1 MWSDMIYEA
10 YLAVAVLLG
19 IGIFCITYKSNL
31 VKKIIGLGIFSN
43 GLHIFFMAIGYRD
56 NSINPIVT
64 PRNIQSFP
72 LYSVDPVPQAL
83 VLTSIV
89 IDMSVT
95 ALALIIIIWVYRRF
109 GTAESKELENL
120 RG

>member
-1 MWSDMIYEA
+1 MIYEA
-10 YLAVAVLLG
+10 YLAAAALFG
-19 IGIFCITYKSNL
+19 IGIFCVTFKSNL
-31 VKKIIGLGIFSN
+31 IKKIMGLAIFSN
-43 GLHIFFMAIGYRD
+43 GLHIFFMAMGYRD
-56 NSINPIVT
+56 GSINPIVT
-64 PRNIQSFP
+64 AANVQAFP

-109 GTAESKELENL
+109 GTVESKELENL

>member
-1 MWSDMIYEA
+1 MIYEA
-10 YLAVAVLLG
+10 YLAAAALFG
-19 IGIFCITYKSNL
+19 IGIFCIIFRGNL
-31 VKKIIGLGIFSN
+31 VKKIMGLGIFAN
-43 GLHIFFMAIGYRD
+43 GLHILFMAIGYRD

-64 PRNIQSFP
+64 PANVQSFP

-95 ALALIIIIWVYRRF
+95 ALALIIIIWIYRRF
-109 GTAESKELENL
+109 GTAESKELESL

>member
-1 MWSDMIYEA
+1 MLYEA
-10 YLAVAVLLG
+10 YLAVAALFG
-19 IGIFCITYKSNL
+19 IGAFCIAYKSNL
-31 VKKIIGLGIFSN
+31 IKKIIGLGIFSN
-43 GLHIFFMAIGYRD
+43 GLHIFLMTMGYRD

-64 PRNIQSFP
+64 PENIQAFA
-72 LYSVDPVPQAL
+72 LYSVDPLPQAL

>member
-1 MWSDMIYEA
+1 MRNDMIYEA
-10 YLAVAVLLG
+10 YLAVTALFG
-19 IGIFCITYKSNL
+19 IGILCITYKSNL

-43 GLHIFFMAIGYRD
+43 GLHIFYMAIGYRD

-64 PRNIQSFP
+64 STNVQSFP

-89 IDMSVT
+89 IDMCVT
-95 ALALIIIIWVYRRF
+95 SLALIIIIWVYRRF

-120 RG
+120 KG

>member
-1 MWSDMIYEA
+1 
-10 YLAVAVLLG
+10 
-19 IGIFCITYKSNL
+19 
-31 VKKIIGLGIFSN
+31 
-43 GLHIFFMAIGYRD
+43 
-56 NSINPIVT
+56 
-64 PRNIQSFP
+64 
-72 LYSVDPVPQAL
+72 VDPVPQAL

>member
-1 MWSDMIYEA
+1 MIYEA
-10 YLAVAVLLG
+10 YLAVAVLFG

-56 NSINPIVT
+56 GSINPIVT
-64 PRNIQSFP
+64 PANIQSFP

>member
-1 MWSDMIYEA
+1 MIYEA
-10 YLAVAVLLG
+10 YLAATVLFG
-19 IGIFCITYKSNL
+19 IGIFCVIYKSNL

-43 GLHIFFMAIGYRD
+43 GLHIFFMALGYRD

-64 PRNIQSFP
+64 SANIQSFP

-89 IDMSVT
+89 IDMCVTSV
-95 ALALIIIIWVYRRF
+95 ALIIIIWVYKRF